1 MARIIA
7 LVNQKGGVGKTTS
20 TINIGAALA
29 RAGKRVLLVDL
40 DPQGNLTVSLGI
52 TAHELTATLYE
63 LLKGDVNAPQTIIK
77 GQYDVIPA
85 DIRLSGAELE
95 LSSQPGREMILKEA
109 LQPIQANYDYIL
121 IDCPPSL
128 GLITLNG
135 LTAAQEIF
143 IPLQAEFLAL
153 NGMAQLLKTIDAVQK
168 RLNPQL
174 DISGIITTLYDSRK
188 NLNKEVLEKIQQ
200 YFPDKAFKTLIRDN
214 VALAEAPSFG
224 KDIFEYRADSNGA
237 EDYKR
242 LSKEII
248 IQEKEVK
255 Q

>member
-1 MARIIA
+1 
-7 LVNQKGGVGKTTS
+7 
-20 TINIGAALA
+20 
-29 RAGKRVLLVDL
+29 
-40 DPQGNLTVSLGI
+40 
-52 TAHELTATLYE
+52 
-63 LLKGDVNAPQTIIK
+63 
-77 GQYDVIPA
+77 
-85 DIRLSGAELE
+85 
-95 LSSQPGREMILKEA
+95 
-109 LQPIQANYDYIL
+109 
-121 IDCPPSL
+121 
-128 GLITLNG
+128 
-135 LTAAQEIF
+135 
-143 IPLQAEFLAL
+143 
-153 NGMAQLLKTIDAVQK
+153 MAQLLKTIGAVQK

-248 IQEKEVK
+248 KQEKRVK
-255 Q
+255 

>member
-1 MARIIA
+1 MTRVIA

-20 TINIGAALA
+20 TINIGAALSKLG
-29 RAGKRVLLVDL
+29 RRVLLIDL
-40 DPQGNLTVSLGI
+40 DPQGNLTTSLGI
-52 TAHELTATLYE
+52 ATHELNNTIHE
-63 LLKGDVNAPQTIIK
+63 VLKGETTAAQAAVKGAYDII
-77 GQYDVIPA
+77 PS

-95 LSSQPGREMILKEA
+95 LSGQPGREMILKEA
-109 LQPIQANYDYIL
+109 LEPIMDNYDYII

-135 LTAAQEIF
+135 LTAARETF

-153 NGMAQLLKTIDAVQK
+153 NGMAQLLNTIKAVQK
-168 RLNPQL
+168 RLNPKL
-174 DISGIITTLYDSRK
+174 EISGIITTMYDSRK
-188 NLNKEVLEKIQQ
+188 NLNKEVLEKIHE
-200 YFPDKAFKTLIRDN
+200 YFPEKAFKTLIRNN

-237 EDYKR
+237 EDYKN
-242 LSKEII
+242 LTTEVTE
-248 IQEKEVK
+248 QEKRVK

>member
-1 MARIIA
+1 MC
-7 LVNQKGGVGKTTS
+7 S
-20 TINIGAALA
+20 S
-29 RAGKRVLLVDL
+29 DL
-40 DPQGNLTVSLGI
+40 
-52 TAHELTATLYE
+52 
-63 LLKGDVNAPQTIIK
+63 
-77 GQYDVIPA
+77 
-85 DIRLSGAELE
+85 IRLSGAELE

-153 NGMAQLLKTIDAVQK
+153 NGMAQLLKTNDAVQK

-224 KDIFEYRADSNGA
+224 KDIFDYRADSNGA

-248 IQEKEVK
+248 IQETEVK

>member
-20 TINIGAALA
+20 TINIGAGLHK
-29 RAGKRVLLVDL
+29 AGKRVLMVDL
-40 DPQGNLTVSLGI
+40 DPQGNLTVSVGI
-52 TAHELTATLYE
+52 EAYNLDYTVFEV
-63 LLKGDVNAPQTIIK
+63 LKGDAEPQAAIVK
-77 GQYDVIPA
+77 RGYDIIPA
-85 DIRLSGAELE
+85 DIRLSGADME
-95 LSSQPGREMILKEA
+95 LSAVPGREMLLKEA
-109 LQPIQANYDYIL
+109 LAPIAENYDYIL

-135 LTAAQEIF
+135 LTAAREIF

-153 NGMAQLLKTIDAVQK
+153 NGMAQLLNTVKAVQK

-174 DISGIITTLYDSRK
+174 DITGIITTLYDGRK

-200 YFPDKAFKTLIRDN
+200 YFPDKTFATLIRDN

-224 KDIFEYRADSNGA
+224 QDIYEYKPDSRGA
-237 EDYKR
+237 EDYTA
-242 LSKEII
+242 LCDEII
-248 IQEKEVK
+248 KQETRVNK
-255 Q
+255 